1 MEGFIAGKCS
11 VNIQY
16 ARRVHLTADLGY
28 KIVVRVSQKNGNSQ
42 GIQGIHTV
50 HTLIKPPRPRLGSR
64 APLTAGR
71 QDTLQ
76 SFIILCVQTSI
87 ACNNFFGIGHKL
99 RVLII
104 A

>member
-50 HTLIKPPRPRLGSR
+50 HTLIKPPRPRLGSG
-64 APLTAGR
+64 TADGGASGYFTVVYYFMR
-71 QDTLQ
+71 SNFD
-76 SFIILCVQTSI
+76 SVQL
-87 ACNNFFGIGHKL
+87 FFWD
-99 RVLII
+99 RS
-104 A
+104 